1 MPNWTDTTY
10 KFKGTKEQAQDL
22 KWKLDELQSCNEPRV
37 KSDFGKMWC
46 GCLVDI
52 LGGKWDEVPCRGEI
66 CEHEIDG
73 DTVTMRIEFAW
84 SEPPA
89 FRHFIESRY
98 EGSKVFYT
106 DENGKRC
113 AQYYLVIRTKRRQK
127 PVHQTEQVRQGTI
140 DFTEPETVQEHE
152 PIEDTVTINVPV
164 AETEQEQTQQ
174 PEQQKPVETD
184 GKKRRVNRSIYGE
197 IRCDYLNPEGYWTV
211 DAWNSKF
218 EDDMEEEGR
227 VIAAI
232 DSETAKVFYVD
243 GCAKSDPY
251 AQEVIDGKIREIRM
265 EQEERQV
272 QAMLDAVA
280 V

>member
-1 MPNWTDTTY
+1 MENKKNTNQANMEQRARIKKHLIAGKPITQSEATKLYDCANLSWQIY
-10 KFKGTKEQAQDL
+10 KLRSEGMNIEM
-22 KWKLDELQSCNEPRV
+22 KL
-37 KSDFGKMWC
+37 
-46 GCLVDI
+46 I
-52 LGGKWDEVPCRGEI
+52 
-66 CEHEIDG
+66 
-73 DTVTMRIEFAW
+73 
-84 SEPPA
+84 
-89 FRHFIESRY
+89 
-98 EGSKVFYT
+98 T

-152 PIEDTVTINVPV
+152 PIEETVTINVPV
-164 AETEQEQTQQ
+164 VEPEHEQTQQ
-174 PEQQKPVETD
+174 PEQPKPVETD

-211 DAWNSKF
+211 DAWTSKF

-251 AQEVIDGKIREIRM
+251 AQDVIDNKIREIRM

>member
-22 KWKLDELQSCNEPRV
+22 KRKLDCLQSCEEPRV
-37 KSDFGKMWC
+37 KSDFGNMWC

-106 DENGKRC
+106 DEEPMMGIFNTNDAEGE
-113 AQYYLVIRTKRRQK
+113 
-127 PVHQTEQVRQGTI
+127 HFHVRYVLECEGMDTCREEFW
-140 DFTEPETVQEHE
+140 D
-152 PIEDTVTINVPV
+152 IEDCSEWLKDEGIDN
-164 AETEQEQTQQ
+164 
-174 PEQQKPVETD
+174 D
-184 GKKRRVNRSIYGE
+184 GTFSGMK
-197 IRCDYLNPEGYWTV
+197 D
-211 DAWNSKF
+211 
-218 EDDMEEEGR
+218 
-227 VIAAI
+227 AI
-232 DSETAKVFYVD
+232 DRWNDE
-243 GCAKSDPY
+243 
-251 AQEVIDGKIREIRM
+251 M
-265 EQEERQV
+265 EKECGDDDEPKWISLNQYNV
-272 QAMLDAVA
+272 LDN
-280 V
+280 